1 MYIHYFTIFSKTLYL
16 YLGSMKADRPT
27 SADLSN
33 IEESNRRPTSAGLSD
48 MEESKR
54 RLGYQLRKIG

>member
-1 MYIHYFTIFSKTLYL
+1 
-16 YLGSMKADRPT
+16 MKADQPM

-33 IEESNRRPTSAGLSD
+33 IEESNRWPTSAGLSN